1 VCREEISFTEEITM
15 IEVHPVAEK
24 FPLLVGSDYEELV
37 RDIRDRGQLHPVVI
51 HGNQLLDGR
60 NRVRACDELNIAPV
74 EIEWDA
80 PDGVTAG
87 EWIIS
92 TNLQRRHLT
101 SQQRAMLAADPDILD
116 VLEAEARERQGTR
129 TDLGDIVEK
138 IPQGS
143 KSRDEAARTFQTN
156 DRYVQVA
163 KKIRKRKPELVE
175 PVING
180 TLTLTEAKKEVESA
194 ELDEALKKINEDDR
208 GVLSD
213 LINEA
218 KTNHTQK
225 LAMASH
231 VVAMDQ
237 PERTRVKVLAQSSDE
252 YDRDLAG
259 ATVAQLPPP
268 IPADLKIVL
277 ATRSVVAEN
286 RNNLAK
292 LNPKHRWLPELDTII
307 ESFTNLMES

>member
-1 VCREEISFTEEITM
+1 M
-15 IEVHPVAEK
+15 IEIHPVAEK

-116 VLEAEARERQGTR
+116 VLEAEARERQTR
-129 TDLGDIVEK
+129 GVQEK
-138 IPQGS
+138 IPEGS
-143 KSRDEAARTFQTN
+143 QSRAEAAKTFQTN
-156 DRYVQVA
+156 ERYVSDA

-286 RNNLAK
+286 RSNLAK